1 MRRMALRM
9 LVLAALVLVSG
20 FMLRLALQDV
30 IRPSTPAK
38 AQSPAEGDRYDCKDF
53 TYQEEAQAVFD
64 QNPSDPY
71 GLDEDPGPDDG
82 IACETLPHRP
92 GGPTTVENPTSPP
105 PTTTSPPPTTT
116 FPPPPKR
123 IPRPTQPRTVLNS
136 GGPKHGPVPLMPDG
150 GCPAEYPIERADL
163 CYR

>member
-1 MRRMALRM
+1 MVRVLGRM

-30 IRPSTPAK
+30 IEPTTPAQ
-38 AQSPAEGDRYDCKDF
+38 AQSVQEGDLYDCKDF

-82 IACETLPHRP
+82 VACETLPHRP
-92 GGPTTVENPTSPP
+92 GGGGGGTTVENTTSPP
-105 PTTTSPPPTTT
+105 PTTTSPPP
-116 FPPPPKR
+116 KK
-123 IPRPTQPRTVLNS
+123 IPRPKKPRTVLNLTVF
-136 GGPKHGPVPLMPDG
+136 GALAG
-150 GCPAEYPIERADL
+150 
-163 CYR
+163 

>member
-1 MRRMALRM
+1 MALRM
-9 LVLAALVLVSG
+9 LVLGALVLVSG

-64 QNPSDPY
+64 RNPSDPY
-71 GLDEDPGPDDG
+71 GLNEDPGPDDG

-105 PTTTSPPPTTT
+105 PYNDFPTSYNN
-116 FPPPPKR
+116 FP
-123 IPRPTQPRTVLNS
+123 S
-136 GGPKHGPVPLMPDG
+136 
-150 GCPAEYPIERADL
+150 PA
-163 CYR
+163 

>member
-71 GLDEDPGPDDG
+71 GLDEDDPRPDDG
-82 IACETLPHRP
+82 IACEALPSRP
-92 GGPTTVENPTSPP
+92 GDGPVTTPEPTSSPP
-105 PTTTSPPPTTT
+105 PITTSPPP
-116 FPPPPKR
+116 KR
-123 IPRPTQPRTVLNS
+123 TILES
-136 GGPKHGPVPLMPDG
+136 GGPENGPVPLMPG
-150 GCPAEYPIERADL
+150 GVCPVEYPVERADL

>member
-1 MRRMALRM
+1 MALRM

-38 AQSPAEGDRYDCKDF
+38 AQSPAEGDRYDCENF

-64 QNPSDPY
+64 ADRSDPY
-71 GLDEDPGPDDG
+71 RLDEDPGPDDG

-92 GGPTTVENPTSPP
+92 VDGGGGPTTIPEPTSSPLPTTPSPP
-105 PTTTSPPPTTT
+105 PEPT
-116 FPPPPKR
+116 
-123 IPRPTQPRTVLNS
+123 LLDG
-136 GGPKHGPVPLMPDG
+136 GGPENGIAPLMPEG
-150 GCPAEYPIERADL
+150 GCPVEYPVKRDGL